1 MNLYFY
7 ASKIITPL
15 LLPTNILFFLLI
27 LFVYLIVWKNK
38 NKFKKIFF
46 IFFIIFSSI
55 SLLPAGKGL
64 IGHLLEKEYR
74 NNQLPNNIDYI
85 FVPSGDFKRVGKAIK
100 IKNYYSPNK
109 VKIIYSSGNA
119 YLDPVNSKDFK
130 SALDQA
136 VLMNSN
142 IDKKDII
149 ILPNARNTIEN
160 FKQLKIFL
168 SENKNKKILLV
179 TSAFHMKRSLVIAE
193 KNAIKMQ
200 GYPSS
205 FVVRQNSFSFINF
218 YQGIDV
224 QKNLYYFN
232 IFFKEIM
239 GIFLAKVML

>member
-7 ASKIITPL
+7 VSKIITPL
-15 LLPTNILFFLLI
+15 LLPTNFLFFLLI

-38 NKFKKIFF
+38 NRFKKIFC
-46 IFFIIFSSI
+46 IFFVIFSSI
-55 SLLPAGKGL
+55 SLLPIGKGL

-85 FVPSGDFKRVGKAIK
+85 FVPSGDLTRVVQAIK

-109 VKIIYSSGNA
+109 VKIVYSSGNA
-119 YLDPVNSKDFK
+119 YLDPTNRKDFE
-130 SALDQA
+130 SVLDRA
-136 VLMNSN
+136 MLMNSN

-149 ILPNARNTIEN
+149 ILTNARNTIEN

-168 SENKNKKILLV
+168 SKNKNKKILLV
-179 TSAFHMKRSLVIAE
+179 TSAFHIKRSLVIAE
-193 KNAIKMQ
+193 KNGIKMQ

-205 FVVRQNSFSFINF
+205 YVASHDSFSFINF
-218 YQGIDV
+218 YQDINV

-232 IFFKEIM
+232 IFFKEIV

>member
-1 MNLYFY
+1 
-7 ASKIITPL
+7 
-15 LLPTNILFFLLI
+15 
-27 LFVYLIVWKNK
+27 
-38 NKFKKIFF
+38 
-46 IFFIIFSSI
+46 
-55 SLLPAGKGL
+55 
-64 IGHLLEKEYR
+64 
-74 NNQLPNNIDYI
+74 
-85 FVPSGDFKRVGKAIK
+85 
-100 IKNYYSPNK
+100 
-109 VKIIYSSGNA
+109 
-119 YLDPVNSKDFK
+119 LDPVNSKDFK

>member
-7 ASKIITPL
+7 VSKIITPL

-38 NKFKKIFF
+38 NKFKKIFC
-46 IFFIIFSSI
+46 IFFIIFSFI
-55 SLLPAGKGL
+55 SLLPVGKGL

-85 FVPSGDFKRVGKAIK
+85 FVPSGDLKRVGKAIK
-100 IKNYYSPNK
+100 IKNYYSTNK
-109 VKIIYSSGNA
+109 VKIVYSSGNA
-119 YLDPVNSKDFK
+119 YLDPANSKDFK

-168 SENKNKKILLV
+168 SEDKNKKILLV

-193 KNAIKMQ
+193 KNGIKMQ

-205 FVVRQNSFSFINF
+205 FVVRHNSFSFINF
-218 YQGIDV
+218 YQDIDV

-239 GIFLAKVML
+239 GIFSAKVMI

>member
-1 MNLYFY
+1 M
-7 ASKIITPL
+7 
-15 LLPTNILFFLLI
+15 LP
-27 LFVYLIVWKNK
+27 V
-38 NKFKKIFF
+38 
-46 IFFIIFSSI
+46 
-55 SLLPAGKGL
+55 GKGL

-85 FVPSGDFKRVGKAIK
+85 FVPSGDLKRVGKAIK
-100 IKNYYSPNK
+100 IKNYYSTNK

-119 YLDPVNSKDFK
+119 YLDPVNSKDFE

>member
-55 SLLPAGKGL
+55 SLLPVGKGL

-85 FVPSGDFKRVGKAIK
+85 FVPSGDLKRVGKAIK
-100 IKNYYSPNK
+100 IKNYYSTNK

-119 YLDPVNSKDFK
+119 YLDPVNSKDFE

>member
-7 ASKIITPL
+7 VSKIITPL

-55 SLLPAGKGL
+55 SLLPVGKGL

-85 FVPSGDFKRVGKAIK
+85 FVPSGDLKRVGKAIK
-100 IKNYYSPNK
+100 IKNYYSTNK
-109 VKIIYSSGNA
+109 VKIVYSSGNA
-119 YLDPVNSKDFK
+119 YLDPANSKDFK

-168 SENKNKKILLV
+168 SEDKNKKILLV

-193 KNAIKMQ
+193 KNGIKMQ

-205 FVVRQNSFSFINF
+205 FVVRHNSFSFINF
-218 YQGIDV
+218 YQDIDV

-239 GIFLAKVML
+239 GIFSAKVML

>member
-85 FVPSGDFKRVGKAIK
+85 FVPSGDLERVGKAIK
-100 IKNYYSPNK
+100 IKNYYSP
-109 VKIIYSSGNA
+109 
-119 YLDPVNSKDFK
+119 
-130 SALDQA
+130 
-136 VLMNSN
+136 
-142 IDKKDII
+142 
-149 ILPNARNTIEN
+149 
-160 FKQLKIFL
+160 
-168 SENKNKKILLV
+168 
-179 TSAFHMKRSLVIAE
+179 
-193 KNAIKMQ
+193 
-200 GYPSS
+200 
-205 FVVRQNSFSFINF
+205 
-218 YQGIDV
+218 
-224 QKNLYYFN
+224 
-232 IFFKEIM
+232 
-239 GIFLAKVML
+239 